1 MPLKKSLIT
10 RELFNFS
17 GVTRRRAVVGI
28 TETIIMFTMH
38 SRFLLPKEVPKIQG
52 EVAAAAA
59 VISL

>member
-17 GVTRRRAVVGI
+17 GVTRRRGVGI

>member
-17 GVTRRRAVVGI
+17 GVTRRRAVGI

-52 EVAAAAA
+52 EVAAA

>member
-1 MPLKKSLIT
+1 MLLLKKSLIT

-17 GVTRRRAVVGI
+17 GVTRRRAVGI

-52 EVAAAAA
+52 EVAAA